1 MSFNKRHLNE
11 SNLRYVY
18 EQGYTSLYNYI
29 VKPDAIITSDDF
41 SDTIVE
47 ALRTDEPELLIKK
60 LMER

>member
-1 MSFNKRHLNE
+1 
-11 SNLRYVY
+11 VY